1 MFEQLLRLDGDRLL
15 HPEAVDPDDGQ
26 FDDTGRYRSNGR
38 SLNAQRG
45 QAEQAEDQ
53 HRVQAYVG
61 QQGDHRG
68 VQRHLNHFH
77 ALQTA
82 RQRTGQG
89 QRQIGQ
95 TGDTQIGNGDGGQRG
110 LLPVQH
116 HGDHGVGE
124 QLDDRYDYRREQ

>member
-1 MFEQLLRLDGDRLL
+1 MWKERAGRGKRDEHEQRVLGLQFPPR
-15 HPEAVDPDDGQ
+15 PDVHE
-26 FDDTGRYRSNGR
+26 RIER
-38 SLNAQRG
+38 
-45 QAEQAEDQ
+45 
-53 HRVQAYVG
+53 
-61 QQGDHRG
+61 QQDHRG

-116 HGDHGVGE
+116 HGDHRVGE
-124 QLDDRYDYRREQ
+124 KLDDRYDHRREQ